1 MRPLTLIL
9 SAFGPY
15 AEVTAIPF
23 EKLGKKG
30 LYLITGDTGAGKTF
44 LFDAIVFALYGEASG
59 SARETSMFRSKY
71 AKPDIPTY
79 VTLRF
84 QYHEQEYEITRSPE
98 YIRPAKRGEGMT
110 VSRAEATL
118 KYPDGH
124 IVTKSKDVTKAVIE
138 LLGIDKNQF
147 TQIAMLAQGDFLR
160 LLYAKTEERSKI
172 FREIFHTKPYMIL
185 QEKLK
190 SQSSVLRQQCEE
202 HNKSI
207 DQYREGIL
215 WEPEQVLQTES
226 MLMTEELLREL
237 NHTIN
242 QESQKMQEIQNILNE
257 TGCAIEKNNQLI
269 GKIQTR
275 KKLQEELDKA
285 AEEAKNIEP
294 ELVRLQEELIK
305 MQQQKEQ
312 MDTIRMQIRL
322 EEEKLPVYD
331 EAERLRECRELLQEK
346 LTQKKQSFAAQEE
359 AIKQLQEQ
367 YAGSKKQAELLQS
380 EALQRVK
387 LEQQLQ
393 QETQQYALWQELISL
408 QKEADRLRFGLI
420 EKQKDYQEA
429 SALHER
435 DKKTYEQMQK
445 KYLDAQAGVL
455 AQTLAEGRPCPVCGS
470 TRHPMPAAGAE
481 NAPDKD
487 QVARAKQCWE
497 KSSLTMQE
505 ASAAAGRAKG
515 ALESAGQTLA
525 TRLDTVGIVW
535 KSERIEKIE
544 ENGSAMDQLIA
555 AWKEIEAQLQG
566 KLHLSKAN
574 MDALREEIAGWKQ
587 KQQKAEQLQ
596 DELPRLEQ
604 RIKELE
610 TAFRETEEEI
620 QNLKIEKE
628 VLAGKLQETEKT
640 LPYEKKAQAKER
652 LRIRIDTLK
661 QYEEKLTKAEQC
673 CREKERIYQNVLQ
686 KQETLRG
693 QLSKEPENVDLDSL
707 LVQQNMLMEDERA
720 ARKTQQEIAHRYET
734 NRKVK
739 ADIEKR
745 SKLLQSLEKQWN
757 MVRELSDTCN
767 GNLSGK
773 DKIMLETYVQTQY
786 FDRIIRRANTRF
798 MVMSA
803 GQYEMK
809 RSKQAENMKSQSGLE
824 LDVIDHYNGSRRS
837 VKTLSGGE
845 AFLASLSLAL
855 GLSDE
860 IQSASGGIALDT
872 MFVDEG
878 FGSLDETALDQ
889 AIYALQN
896 LTEGNRLVGIISHV
910 SELQE
915 RIDKKLVVTKDAANA
930 SRVKLVTDI

>member
-1 MRPLTLIL
+1 MRPLTLTL

-15 AEVTAIPF
+15 AEVTRIPF
-23 EKLGKKG
+23 EEFGKKG

-71 AKPDIPTY
+71 AKPDTPTY

-98 YIRPAKRGEGMT
+98 YMRPAKRGEGMT
-110 VSRAEATL
+110 VSRGEATL

-172 FREIFHTKPYMIL
+172 FREIFHTRPYMIL

-190 SQSSVLRQQCEE
+190 SESSAFRQQCEE

-215 WEPEQVLQTES
+215 WEPEQLLQKES
-226 MLMTEELLREL
+226 ILMTEELLNEL
-237 NHTIN
+237 NHTID
-242 QESQKMQEIQNILNE
+242 QESQKLQEIRDVLAKTE
-257 TGCAIEKNNQLI
+257 CAIEKNNQLL

-285 AEEAKNIEP
+285 VEEAKIIEP
-294 ELVRLQEELIK
+294 ELAPLQEELIK

-312 MDTIRMQIRL
+312 MDVLRTQIHL

-331 EAERLRECRELLQEK
+331 EADWLRESLELLQKK
-346 LTQKKQSFAAQEE
+346 LTQKKQNFVKLEE
-359 AIKQLQEQ
+359 SMKQLQEQ
-367 YAGSKKQAELLQS
+367 YTDSKKQSELLQS

-387 LEQQLQ
+387 LEQQLL
-393 QETQQYALWQELISL
+393 QETQQYALWQELISQ
-408 QKEADRLRFGLI
+408 QKEADRLRLELA
-420 EKQKDYQEA
+420 EKQKNYQET

-435 DKKTYEQMQK
+435 DKKTYEQMQQQ
-445 KYLDAQAGVL
+445 YLDAQAGVL
-455 AQTLAEGRPCPVCGS
+455 AQTLEEGTPCPVCGS
-470 TRHPMPAAGAE
+470 THHPMPALEAQ
-481 NAPDKD
+481 NAPDKE
-487 QVARAKQCWE
+487 QVAQAKRRSE

-515 ALESAGQTLA
+515 ALESAGQTL
-525 TRLDTVGIVW
+525 TMRLDSAGIVW
-535 KSERIEKIE
+535 KTEGIEGRE
-544 ENGSAMDQLIA
+544 ETGSDMDQHFA
-555 AWKEIEAQLQG
+555 AWNDIAVQLQG
-566 KLHLSKAN
+566 KVRLSKES
-574 MDALREEIAGWKQ
+574 MDTLQEKISEWKK

-596 DELPRLEQ
+596 EELPRLEQ

-610 TAFRETEEEI
+610 TACAEAEEEI

-628 VLAGKLQETEKT
+628 VLSGKLQETEKS
-640 LPYEKKAQAKER
+640 LPYENKAQAKER
-652 LRIRIDTLK
+652 LRVRLDTLK
-661 QYEEKLTKAEQC
+661 QYEERLAKAEQC
-673 CREKERIYQNVLQ
+673 YREKERIYQNALQ

-693 QLSKEPENVDLDSL
+693 QLTKEPDNSDSESL
-707 LVQQNMLMEDERA
+707 LAQQNMLLEERSIIQ
-720 ARKTQQEIAHRYET
+720 KKQQEIAHRYET
-734 NRKVK
+734 NKKVK
-739 ADIEKR
+739 ADIEHR
-745 SKLLQSLEKQWN
+745 SKLLRSLEKQWN
-757 MVRELSDTCN
+757 LVRELSDTCN

-786 FDRIIRRANTRF
+786 FDRIIRRSNTRF

-803 GQYEMK
+803 GQYEME

-860 IQSASGGIALDT
+860 IQSVSGGIALDT

-915 RIDKKLVVTKDAANA
+915 RIDKRLVVTKDAANA